1 MKTQIVLAKD
11 LERGMK
17 IVPWADIQFTVSSV
31 SKEADRVRVYV
42 RDPDNKE
49 SDFLCYEDSEF
60 SQVVPEYKTSHFDR
74 ILRES
79 LVGKELFYFGKNRGK
94 ITDVM
99 ICKTLIQVETDYG
112 TVHEYHN
119 TEEITVVF

>member
-17 IVPWADIQFTVSSV
+17 IVPWADIKFTVSSV
-31 SKEADRVRVYV
+31 SKEADRVRVNV

-74 ILRES
+74 IIRES
-79 LVGKELFYFGKNRGK
+79 LVGKELFYGGANRGK

-112 TVHEYHN
+112 TVHDYHN

>member
-11 LERGMK
+11 LECGMK
-17 IVPWADIQFTVSSV
+17 IIPWADIEFTVSSV
-31 SKEADRVRVYV
+31 SKGPDGVKVSV
-42 RDPDNKE
+42 RDSDNKE
-49 SDFLCYEDSEF
+49 SNFLCYEHSEF
-60 SQVVPEYKTSHFDR
+60 SQVVPEYKTSHFER

-79 LVGKELFYFGKNRGK
+79 LVGKELFYGGANRGK

-99 ICKTLIQVETDYG
+99 ICKTLIQVETNYG
-112 TVHEYHN
+112 TVHDYHN